1 MRNLNHMRDLWRILP
16 LCIALFAGAQASEPV
31 PKVGFEVL
39 GAFPL
44 PGEGSCERL
53 EFPKQIIGLNGKF
66 VEVTG
71 FMLPLKIE
79 EGRVS
84 EFLLL
89 KDQNACCYGR
99 MPRISEWIV
108 VRPGEKGAAPL
119 MDVPIHCRGLLSVG
133 ERKEGDMVLG
143 VYFMTEAELVSK
155 P

>member
-1 MRNLNHMRDLWRILP
+1 MRNLNHTTGLWRLLP
-16 LCIALFAGAQASEPV
+16 LFIALFANALAGEPV
-31 PKVGFEVL
+31 AKVGFELL
-39 GAFPL
+39 GGFQL
-44 PGEGSCERL
+44 PGEGNCERL
-53 EFPKQIIGLNGKF
+53 EFPKQVIGLNGKL

-143 VYFMTEAELVSK
+143 VYFMTEAELLSK

>member
-1 MRNLNHMRDLWRILP
+1 M
-16 LCIALFAGAQASEPV
+16 
-31 PKVGFEVL
+31 KTVGFVPACLRIPALCLFLL
-39 GAFPL
+39 GGLRAEETVVKSSFEQLGGFPL
-44 PGEGSCERL
+44 PGEAGCEQL
-53 EFPKQIIGLNGKF
+53 KFPSAVVTLNGKT
-66 VEVTG
+66 VQVTG

-99 MPRISEWIV
+99 MPRMSEWIV
-108 VRPGEKGAAPL
+108 VKPGEKGVQPL

-133 ERKEGDMVLG
+133 ERREGDMVLG
-143 VYFMTEAELVSK
+143 LYFMSEAELVTK